1 MKRLGRIQARLAL
14 AIVLTALIP
23 VLVAVWL
30 GDKYVRETGARYFVP
45 EIGQHLDRSL
55 GLYQELARTVKAR
68 MREEGAAIAL
78 SPSLRRAVAARD
90 VAASTRELKAQL
102 EEHPSLVSLR
112 VVLPGDQADAA
123 PAGQPSDSEREAG
136 PEAEP
141 EPAPRAG
148 KAFASADRG
157 KPLDKQRENRLEVR
171 RPLVEVSEDERGP
184 ELVAEFAADK
194 ARFEELAEMGQFID
208 TYKVVDRRSKEDI
221 QGYVLAFTA
230 LLGITI
236 LGAVAVGSL
245 LARSVAVR
253 LAELATA
260 TQSVGAGNLTIRVS
274 EAGNDEITALA
285 RAFNRMLGEVEASRT
300 RIEYLQRISAWQE
313 MARRLAHEIKNPL
326 TPIQLG
332 VQEIHR
338 RYQGSDEQF
347 RGLLDTTLEI
357 VEDEVGTLR
366 RLVSEF
372 SDFAR
377 LPQARLERA
386 DLTEFVAE
394 QRRQI
399 ERSESDENLG
409 SSDELSVVRL
419 SGMRPAFEWQLPTTA
434 APVAIDRQ
442 MLRRVLLNLIQNA
455 ADALAEGKIE
465 GPQIKVSLSR
475 HADFFA
481 IDVED
486 NGPGIPN
493 ELRHVIFDPYV
504 TTKHTGTGLGLA
516 IVKKIAIEHGGN
528 VHVVSSSAPGA
539 RFRLTLPVLGTPA
552 SRELSLEAESPS
564 SPAH

>member
-1 MKRLGRIQARLAL
+1 MKPLGRIQARLAL

-90 VAASTRELKAQL
+90 AAAASAELQAQL
-102 EEHPSLVSLR
+102 QQHPSLVSLR
-112 VVLPGDQADAA
+112 VVMPGDQAE
-123 PAGQPSDSEREAG
+123 DSAT
-136 PEAEP
+136 PPPTAEP
-141 EPAPRAG
+141 DREHQPEPPRAATG
-148 KAFASADRG
+148 KAFAGVDRG
-157 KPLDKQRENRLEVR
+157 RPLDPARENQLEVR
-171 RPLVEVSEDERGP
+171 RPLAEVPEGEDAP
-184 ELVAEFAADK
+184 ELELVFAADK
-194 ARFEELAEMGQFID
+194 ARFDELAEMGQFID
-208 TYKVVDRRSKEDI
+208 TYKVLDRRSKEDI
-221 QGYVLAFTA
+221 RGYVLAFTA

-253 LAELATA
+253 LAELASA
-260 TQSVGAGNLTIRVS
+260 TQRVGAGNLAIRVS
-274 EAGNDEITALA
+274 EAGNDEISALA
-285 RAFNRMLGEVEASRT
+285 RAFNRMLGEVEGSRA

-386 DLTEFVAE
+386 DLREFIAE

-399 ERSESDENLG
+399 EHSEPDESAG
-409 SSDELSVVRL
+409 AEQLSVAGL
-419 SGMRPAFEWQLPTTA
+419 SGARPAFEWLLPATP
-434 APVAIDRQ
+434 APVVIDRQ
-442 MLRRVLLNLIQNA
+442 MLRRVLLNLVQNA
-455 ADALAEGKIE
+455 ADALGDAKIE
-465 GPQIKVSLSR
+465 EPKIKVSLSR
-475 HADFFA
+475 QGDYFA
-481 IDVED
+481 IDVDD
-486 NGPGIPN
+486 NGPGIPS
-493 ELRHVIFDPYV
+493 ELRDVIFDPYV

-516 IVKKIAIEHGGN
+516 IVKKIVMEHGGN
-528 VHVVSSSAPGA
+528 IRATAAELGGA
-539 RFRLTLPVLGTPA
+539 RLHLTLPVFGSA
-552 SRELSLEAESPS
+552 AARELPLLSERAS
-564 SPAH
+564 SATN

>member
-1 MKRLGRIQARLAL
+1 LKRLGRIQARLAL

-78 SPSLRRAVAARD
+78 APALRRAVAARD
-90 VAASTRELKAQL
+90 SAATTAELKAQL
-102 EEHPSLVSLR
+102 EQHPSLVSLR
-112 VVLPGDQADAA
+112 VVLPGERAVDSAPSEQPFDA
-123 PAGQPSDSEREAG
+123 ERDNRPG
-136 PEAEP
+136 DT
-141 EPAPRAG
+141 PAPSAG
-148 KAFASADRG
+148 EAFASADRG
-157 KPLDKQRENRLEVR
+157 RPLDAERENRLEVR
-171 RPLVEVSEDERGP
+171 RPLAEVPEGDSAP
-184 ELVAEFAADK
+184 ELTLVFAADK
-194 ARFEELAEMGQFID
+194 ARFDELAEMGQFID

-253 LAELATA
+253 LAELSTA
-260 TQSVGAGNLTIRVS
+260 AQSVGAGNLSIRVS

-285 RAFNRMLGEVEASRT
+285 RAFNRMLGEVETSRA

-386 DLTEFVAE
+386 DLSDFVAE

-399 ERSESDENLG
+399 ERSDSEENLG
-409 SSDELSVVRL
+409 AADELSVIRL
-419 SGMRPAFEWQLPTTA
+419 AGMRPAFEWHVPTSP

-465 GPQIKVSLSR
+465 NPKIKVSLSR

-493 ELRHVIFDPYV
+493 DLRHVIFDPYV

-528 VHVVSSSAPGA
+528 VHVVSSDAPGA
-539 RFRLTLPVLGTPA
+539 RFRLTLPVLGSPA
-552 SRELSLEAESPS
+552 SRELSLQAEPAS
-564 SPAH
+564 SPLH

>member
-1 MKRLGRIQARLAL
+1 LKPLGRIQARLAL

-55 GLYQELARTVKAR
+55 GLYQELARTLKAR

-78 SPSLRRAVAARD
+78 SPLLRRAVAAHDAR
-90 VAASTRELKAQL
+90 AASAELEAQL
-102 EEHPSLVSLR
+102 RQHPSLVSLR
-112 VVLPGDQADAA
+112 IVMPGEQVEDGDPPKR
-123 PAGQPSDSEREAG
+123 PAELDREH
-136 PEAEP
+136 PP
-141 EPAPRAG
+141 EPPRPAAG
-148 KAFASADRG
+148 KAFASVDRG
-157 KPLDKQRENRLEVR
+157 KPLDPERENQLEVR
-171 RPLVEVSEDERGP
+171 RPLAEVPEGEDAP
-184 ELVAEFAADK
+184 ELELVFAADK
-194 ARFEELAEMGQFID
+194 ARFDELAEMGQFID

-253 LAELATA
+253 LAELASA
-260 TQSVGAGNLTIRVS
+260 TQRVGAGNLAIRVS
-274 EAGNDEITALA
+274 EAGNDEISALA
-285 RAFNRMLGEVEASRT
+285 RAFNRMLGEVEGSRA

-338 RYQGSDEQF
+338 RYQGDDEQF

-386 DLTEFVAE
+386 DLREFLAE

-399 ERSESDENLG
+399 EHGEPDESAGAAEQ
-409 SSDELSVVRL
+409 LSVARL
-419 SGMRPAFEWQLPTTA
+419 GGVRPAFEWQLPATP
-434 APVAIDRQ
+434 APVVIDRQ
-442 MLRRVLLNLIQNA
+442 MLRRVLLNLVQNA
-455 ADALAEGKIE
+455 ADALGDAKIAK
-465 GPQIKVSLSR
+465 PKIRVSLGR
-475 HADFFA
+475 QGEFFA
-481 IDVED
+481 IDVDD
-486 NGPGIPN
+486 NGPGIPA
-493 ELRHVIFDPYV
+493 ELRDVIFDPYV

-528 VHVVSSSAPGA
+528 IHASEADLGGA
-539 RFRLTLPVLGTPA
+539 RLHLTLPVFGSA
-552 SRELSLEAESPS
+552 AARELPLLPERAS
-564 SPAH
+564 SAIN

>member
-1 MKRLGRIQARLAL
+1 VKPLGRIQARLAL

-55 GLYQELARTVKAR
+55 GLYQELARTLKAR

-90 VAASTRELKAQL
+90 AAAANAELGRQL
-102 EEHPSLVSLR
+102 QQHPSLVSLR
-112 VVLPGDQADAA
+112 VVMPGDQLEGADAPARA
-123 PAGQPSDSEREAG
+123 PD
-136 PEAEP
+136 AEP
-141 EPAPRAG
+141 EHQPEPARG
-148 KAFASADRG
+148 GTAFARADRG
-157 KPLDKQRENRLEVR
+157 KPLDPERENRLEVR
-171 RPLVEVSEDERGP
+171 RPLAEVAEGEDAP
-184 ELVAEFAADK
+184 ELELVFAADK
-194 ARFEELAEMGQFID
+194 ARFDELAEMGQFID
-208 TYKVVDRRSKEDI
+208 TYKVLDRRSKEDI
-221 QGYVLAFTA
+221 RGYVLAFTA

-236 LGAVAVGSL
+236 LGAVAVGSF

-253 LAELATA
+253 LAELASA
-260 TQSVGAGNLTIRVS
+260 TQRVGAGNLAIRVS
-274 EAGNDEITALA
+274 ETGNDEISALA
-285 RAFNRMLGEVEASRT
+285 RAFNRMLGEVEASRA

-338 RYQGSDEQF
+338 RYQGNDEQF
-347 RGLLDTTLEI
+347 RDLLDTTLEI

-386 DLTEFVAE
+386 DLGDFLAE

-399 ERSESDENLG
+399 EHSEPDEGTGNA
-409 SSDELSVVRL
+409 DQLSVARL
-419 SGMRPAFEWQLPTTA
+419 GGVRPAFEWQLPA
-434 APVAIDRQ
+434 GPAPVVIDRQ

-455 ADALAEGKIE
+455 ADALDDAKIE
-465 GPQIKVSLSR
+465 KPKIKVSLAR
-475 HADFFA
+475 QGDFFA
-481 IDVED
+481 IDVDD
-486 NGPGIPN
+486 NGPGIPA
-493 ELRHVIFDPYV
+493 ELGDVIFDPYV

-528 VHVVSSSAPGA
+528 IPAGAAELGGA
-539 RFRLTLPVLGTPA
+539 RLHLTLPVLGSA
-552 SRELSLEAESPS
+552 AARELPLMPERAS
-564 SPAH
+564 SATN

>member
-1 MKRLGRIQARLAL
+1 LKPLGRIQARLAL

-90 VAASTRELKAQL
+90 AAAASAELRAELRQ
-102 EEHPSLVSLR
+102 HPSLVSLR
-112 VVLPGDQADAA
+112 VVMPGDQADDTDAPSRSPELDREHLEPPRPAA
-123 PAGQPSDSEREAG
+123 A
-136 PEAEP
+136 
-141 EPAPRAG
+141 

-157 KPLDKQRENRLEVR
+157 KPLDPTRENQLEVR
-171 RPLVEVSEDERGP
+171 RPLAEVPEGEDAP
-184 ELVAEFAADK
+184 ELELVFAADK
-194 ARFEELAEMGQFID
+194 ARFDELAEMGQFID
-208 TYKVVDRRSKEDI
+208 TYKVLDRRSKEDI
-221 QGYVLAFTA
+221 RGYVLAFTA
-230 LLGITI
+230 LLGLTI

-253 LAELATA
+253 LAELASA
-260 TQSVGAGNLTIRVS
+260 TQRVGAGNLAIRVS
-274 EAGNDEITALA
+274 EAGNDEISALA
-285 RAFNRMLGEVEASRT
+285 RAFNRMLGEVEASRA

-338 RYQGSDEQF
+338 RYQGNDEQF

-386 DLTEFVAE
+386 DLREFLAE

-399 ERSESDENLG
+399 ERSEPDEG
-409 SSDELSVVRL
+409 VGAAEPLSVTRL
-419 SGMRPAFEWQLPTTA
+419 SGARPSFEWLLPPA
-434 APVAIDRQ
+434 PAPVVIDRQ
-442 MLRRVLLNLIQNA
+442 MLRRVLLNLVQNA
-455 ADALAEGKIE
+455 ADALGDAKVAEPKI
-465 GPQIKVSLSR
+465 KLTLSR
-475 HADFFA
+475 EGDFFA
-481 IDVED
+481 VDVDD
-486 NGPGIPN
+486 NGPGIPP
-493 ELRHVIFDPYV
+493 ELRDVIFDPYV

-528 VHVVSSSAPGA
+528 IRAGAADLGGA
-539 RFRLTLPVLGTPA
+539 RLHLTLPVFGSA
-552 SRELSLEAESPS
+552 AARELTALVERTS
-564 SPAH
+564 SPLN

>member
-1 MKRLGRIQARLAL
+1 LKRLGRIQARLSL

-90 VAASTRELKAQL
+90 AAATARELQATL
-102 EEHPSLVSLR
+102 EDHPSLVSLR
-112 VVLPGDQADAA
+112 VVLSGDRDDAPQPAEKPSDAEGQAEPDAA
-123 PAGQPSDSEREAG
+123 PALV
-136 PEAEP
+136 
-141 EPAPRAG
+141 G
-148 KAFASADRG
+148 KAFASANRG
-157 KPLDKQRENRLEVR
+157 KPLDPQRENRLEVR
-171 RPLVEVSEDERGP
+171 RPLAEMAEGEDAP

-194 ARFEELAEMGQFID
+194 ARFDELAEMGQFID

-221 QGYVLAFTA
+221 RGYVLAFTA

-377 LPQARLERA
+377 LPHARLERA
-386 DLTEFVAE
+386 DLNEFVAE

-409 SSDELSVVRL
+409 DELSVVRL
-419 SGMRPAFEWQLPTTA
+419 AGIRPTFEWQLPTTP

-465 GPQIKVSLSR
+465 SPRIKVSLSR

-481 IDVED
+481 VDVED

-493 ELRHVIFDPYV
+493 ELQHVIFDPYV

-528 VHVVSSSAPGA
+528 VHVLSSSAPGA
-539 RFRLTLPVLGTPA
+539 RFRLTLPVFGSPA
-552 SRELSLEAESPS
+552 SRELSLEVAPETSPL
-564 SPAH
+564 H